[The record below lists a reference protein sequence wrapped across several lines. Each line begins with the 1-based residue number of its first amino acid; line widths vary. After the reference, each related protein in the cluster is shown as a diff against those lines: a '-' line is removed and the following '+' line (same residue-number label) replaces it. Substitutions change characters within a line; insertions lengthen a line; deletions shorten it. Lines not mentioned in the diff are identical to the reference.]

1 MASRFAQAL
10 RALEGAGRARVNPS
24 LASIEAMTAAL
35 GRPQDAYRCIQVT
48 GTNGKSSTARMIAR
62 ILGAHGLA
70 VGLYTSP
77 ELLCYT
83 ERIEIEA
90 APVAHDEFAAG
101 VEAAFSAAKLAGV
114 DPTEFELLTAAALW
128 LFRERKVDVAVLEV
142 GMGGRWD
149 ATSVATPEVAVVTGV
164 GLDHMEFLGPTLE
177 AIAAEKAQIIRP
189 ASTTVLGPGTAELE
203 AIFRHRAEEVAS
215 QVIAVRASGALSPSA
230 EAATTRFEVTSRPT
244 GPDGRMTLDVRTPG
258 ATFDGIELAAPA
270 YQAPNAATA
279 ITAAEAF
286 LGERLESAKT
296 REALAATRVP
306 GRFQVVAPGPFVV
319 VDGAHN
325 PQAAEVLASAIRDA
339 WPRPDQAPVVV
350 LGVLGDKDASSM
362 LAALAPVASRFVCVT
377 PDSSRAL
384 GGAAL
389 AQVVSAVTGVK
400 CGVYNRVSEALDIL
414 HISAERDI
422 VVTGSLRTVAEG
434 VRWGCNRV

>member
-10 RALEGAGRARVNPS
+10 RALGGAGRARVNPS
-24 LASIEAMTAAL
+24 LVSIEAVTTAL

-62 ILGAHGLA
+62 ILRAHGLS

-83 ERIEIEA
+83 ERIEIDA

-101 VEAAFSAAKLAGV
+101 VEAAFSAAKLAGI

-149 ATSVATPEVAVVTGV
+149 ATSVVTPEVAVVTGV
-164 GLDHMEFLGPTLE
+164 GLDHMEFLGPTVE
-177 AIAAEKAQIIRP
+177 AIAAEKAQIIKP
-189 ASTTVLGPGTAELE
+189 ASTTVLGPGTAGLE

-215 QVIAVRASGALSPSA
+215 QVIAVRASGVRSPCA
-230 EAATTRFEVTSRPT
+230 ESETTRFEITSRPSA
-244 GPDGRMTLDVRTPG
+244 PDGHTTLDVRTPS
-258 ATFDGIELAAPA
+258 ATFEAIELAAPA

-279 ITAAEAF
+279 ITAAEALF
-286 LGERLESAKT
+286 GERLQTRGALSAIT
-296 REALAATRVP
+296 VP
-306 GRFQVVAPGPFVV
+306 GRFDVVSTGPFVV

-325 PQAAEVLASAIRDA
+325 PQAAEVLAGAIRDA
-339 WPRPDQAPVVV
+339 WPRPDQLPVVV

-362 LAALAPVASRFVCVT
+362 LAAIAPVASRFVCVT
-377 PDSSRAL
+377 PDSPRAL
-384 GGAAL
+384 GGTAL
-389 AQVVSAVTGVK
+389 AQVVSAVTGVDSA
-400 CGVYNRVSEALDIL
+400 VYNQVSEALDIL

-434 VRWGCNRV
+434 VRWGCNRA